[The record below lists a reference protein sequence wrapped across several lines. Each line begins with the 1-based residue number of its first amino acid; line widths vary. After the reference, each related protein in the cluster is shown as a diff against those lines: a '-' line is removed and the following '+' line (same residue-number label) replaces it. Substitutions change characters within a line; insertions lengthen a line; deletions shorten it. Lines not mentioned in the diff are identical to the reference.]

1 MHKTANELNRLT
13 ENLEIRVEQRTKEL
27 QTLNDELQI
36 RIDNAVK
43 EVKSQAAIMNQQS
56 RLASMGEI
64 FRGILH
70 ISGDSL

>member
-36 RIDNAVK
+36 RIDNAVGGG
-43 EVKSQAAIMNQQS
+43 EVPSC
-56 RLASMGEI
+56 
-64 FRGILH
+64 H
-70 ISGDSL
+70 

>member
-36 RIDNAVK
+36 RIDPPV
-43 EVKSQAAIMNQQS
+43 
-56 RLASMGEI
+56 R
-64 FRGILH
+64 R
-70 ISGDSL
+70 